1 MPAGLATFLLFC
13 LSSLSFTHIRR
24 RIRPRR
30 PLRYLNR
37 RCFSAS
43 RRRRATYSQHWLSAS
58 LCELNK
64 YRAAWPLYKQGKFG
78 SCVFL
83 GVPPADTDWTTSA
96 SFYQTQISPVFDRG
110 RFLTTL
116 SDNEFGQ
123 RKPKFGHVLVGKFRP
138 KQAEI
143 IDIRPPSGSLS
154 LVFRFPLFASSI
166 SGRGGSVILATV
178 KEPSAETVYSFKWR
192 EEEGRRVCCAKKPLS
207 LIDIPRTELL
217 PRLVEVCAVLVAAA
231 SRSPPP
237 FLHSLKVSL
246 PVSWET

>member
-1 MPAGLATFLLFC
+1 MSLENAQVSPNLHHTSRPVAVAMHGRWMDDQARQPVAEREGGCMPAGLATFLLFC

-138 KQAEI
+138 
-143 IDIRPPSGSLS
+143 
-154 LVFRFPLFASSI
+154 
-166 SGRGGSVILATV
+166 
-178 KEPSAETVYSFKWR
+178 
-192 EEEGRRVCCAKKPLS
+192 
-207 LIDIPRTELL
+207 
-217 PRLVEVCAVLVAAA
+217 
-231 SRSPPP
+231 
-237 FLHSLKVSL
+237 
-246 PVSWET
+246 